1 MPMGLSPGRF
11 RMATRQPADISNLV
25 NSSLFFSMFSE
36 APFQPIEFAMELS
49 PGTVQSPQKF
59 IKGMRR
65 ALFST
70 AIVITIV

>member
-1 MPMGLSPGRF
+1 
-11 RMATRQPADISNLV
+11 
-25 NSSLFFSMFSE
+25 MFSE